1 MPFDEILAE
10 RLREKL
16 AHRKNVQEKN
26 MFGGLGFLLKGNML
40 VGIWK
45 EALIVRLT
53 IEEFEDALMQPHAR
67 KFNITGKTMRGWVMV
82 DPPGVIED
90 EQLDYWIQRAWKFV
104 AKMPAK

>member
-45 EALIVRLT
+45 EALIVRLG

>member
-45 EALIVRLT
+45 EALIVRLG

-67 KFNITGKTMRGWVMV
+67 VFNITGKTMRGWVMV

-90 EQLDYWIQRAWKFV
+90 EQLDYWIQQAWKFV